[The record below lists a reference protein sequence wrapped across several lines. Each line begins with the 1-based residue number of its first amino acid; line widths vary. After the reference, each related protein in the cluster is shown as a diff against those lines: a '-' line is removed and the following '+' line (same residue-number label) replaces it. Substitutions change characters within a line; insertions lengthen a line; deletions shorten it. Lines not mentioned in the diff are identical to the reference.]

1 LRKEIV
7 VKNGTVVSI
16 DYFDVPAS
24 CLWTNVTLAD
34 FGYPVYALW
43 FYIFQK
49 FQKCLAFHFVEFGV
63 RLMKV
68 VTKTRHAL

>member
-1 LRKEIV
+1 LFE
-7 VKNGTVVSI
+7 KNGTVVSI
-16 DYFDVPAS
+16 DYVDVPAS
-24 CLWTNVTLAD
+24 CLWANVTLTD

-43 FYIFQK
+43 FFIFQK
-49 FQKCLAFHFVEFGV
+49 LKKMFGFPFFFEFGV

>member
-1 LRKEIV
+1 LF

-16 DYFDVPAS
+16 DYVDVPAS
-24 CLWTNVTLAD
+24 CLWANVTLTD

-43 FYIFQK
+43 FFIFQK
-49 FQKCLAFHFVEFGV
+49 LKKNVWLSIFFEFGA

>member
-1 LRKEIV
+1 M
-7 VKNGTVVSI
+7 
-16 DYFDVPAS
+16 
-24 CLWTNVTLAD
+24 D